1 MIKRYK
7 IPNYGDIKNETKF
20 AFLPKKFKTDKEK
33 ICIWL
38 EKYTNVY
45 KYTRSLRCDRQDGW
59 VYSHSILIEDNENN
73 DETYL
78 VIR

>member
-1 MIKRYK
+1 MVILKMKLNLHFY
-7 IPNYGDIKNETKF
+7 
-20 AFLPKKFKTDKEK
+20 LKKFKTDKEK